1 MSRRRDAHTR
11 DLFAAPEP
19 VSVGFGPEVTGRGS
33 LASQIARVVSRT
45 TQDAR
50 EEAGMTRRHLAELL
64 TVRLGRPVSETS
76 IEKWASEAAEENRIP
91 LDAFIALIA
100 ETKGYEA
107 LGFVPSLFGY
117 AVVEEKY
124 VEIIEMKQ
132 IEDHQRLL
140 DARMATLKAKARA
153 RT

>member
-1 MSRRRDAHTR
+1 MSRRRDPHTR
-11 DLFAAPEP
+11 DLFASPEP
-19 VSVGFGPEVTGRGS
+19 VSVGFDPEVIGRGS

-50 EEAGMTRRHLAELL
+50 EELGITRRQLAERL
-64 TVRLGRPVSETS
+64 TDRLGRSVSETT
-76 IEKWASEAAEENRIP
+76 IEKWASESAEEHRIP
-91 LDAFIALIA
+91 LDAFVALIA

-107 LGFVPSLFGY
+107 LGFIPSLFGY

-132 IEDHQRLL
+132 IEDHKRLL
-140 DARMATLKAKARA
+140 DARMATLQAKARA
-153 RT
+153 RQ